1 MEQVFTDIYERGDWG
16 NNHNPVYRGSSG
28 GGSDVD
34 FNKDTY
40 VPFLKN
46 FIISNNIKSVVDMG
60 CGDFRTG
67 KLIYDDLDVTYT
79 GYDAYKKVVNYN
91 ATQHPSPKY
100 SFEHVD
106 IFNDREKI
114 VGGDL
119 CILKD
124 ILQHWK
130 MDEIYSFLDHLV
142 ARNAFKYILICNCCN
157 QTEDNPGND
166 GRSIPLSANF
176 LPLKRYNPVKV
187 YTYHTKEVSVITNA
201 SQTQPKS

>member
-1 MEQVFTDIYERGDWG
+1 MEKVFTDIYESGLWG
-16 NNHNPVYRGSSG
+16 TNHHPAYSG
-28 GGSDVD
+28 NSGRGSDVD

-67 KLIYDDLDVTYT
+67 KLIYDELDVTYT
-79 GYDAYKKVVNYN
+79 GYDAYKKVVDYH
-91 ATQHPSPKY
+91 ATQYPSPKY

-106 IFNDREKI
+106 IFNDRDNI

-124 ILQHWK
+124 VLQHWK
-130 MDEIYSFLDHLV
+130 MDEIYSFLDYLIE
-142 ARNAFKYILICNCCN
+142 RGAFKYILICNCCN
-157 QTEDNPGND
+157 QTEDNPAND
-166 GRSIPLSANF
+166 GRSIPLSADF
-176 LPLKRYNPVKV
+176 LPLKRYNPVKL
-187 YTYHTKEVSVITNA
+187 YKYNTKEVSVIT
-201 SQTQPKS
+201 SVSHTQPKS